1 MFLEVR
7 YHLTQQQ
14 GQKLT
19 HREQELLHLTDIM
32 PVIIVFIMHHR
43 LRPGLTYSVN
53 VHDMLMVELLNFV
66 GALRDLEHPTAI
78 RINSQMLRI
87 GQQVMVEIDL
97 FLIHLKLVQ

>member
-1 MFLEVR
+1 M
-7 YHLTQQQ
+7 
-14 GQKLT
+14 
-19 HREQELLHLTDIM
+19 TDIM
-32 PVIIVFIMHHR
+32 LVTIVFIMHHH

-66 GALRDLEHPTAI
+66 EALRDHEHHTAI

-87 GQQVMVEIDL
+87 GQQVMVGIDL